1 MPLLLRGIGCL
12 LRLAQMLELRQ
23 KLLQAE
29 NGMAKKAM
37 AEVPVP
43 WNECYPS
50 AWLFFTS
57 RFWNEAGFEQSH
69 AVACSGGVS
78 GNVFVA
84 LVWRLWGLL
93 AAVPCWV

>member
-29 NGMAKKAM
+29 NGMAKQAM
-37 AEVPVP
+37 AEEPAPLP
-43 WNECYPS
+43 WGEWYPS

-57 RFWNEAGFEQSH
+57 GFWTEAAPTLSH
-69 AVACSGGVS
+69 APGGC
-78 GNVFVA
+78 
-84 LVWRLWGLL
+84 LW
-93 AAVPCWV
+93 